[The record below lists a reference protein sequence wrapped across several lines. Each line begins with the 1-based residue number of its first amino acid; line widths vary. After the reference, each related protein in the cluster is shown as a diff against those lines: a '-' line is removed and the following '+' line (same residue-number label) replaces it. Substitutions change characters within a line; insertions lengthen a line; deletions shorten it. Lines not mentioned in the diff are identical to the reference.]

1 MPVERPEAL
10 VGAFCVTTRSV
21 PLVSAPATV
30 QLAGA
35 DPTRVVLFLVCPQAW
50 SVWVWPGST
59 MPSVGGLVLPTSGY
73 LEFYFA
79 REGGL
84 VGMEWYGADRTSPPS
99 ATVNV
104 IEVAYRP
111 RSE

>member
-1 MPVERPEAL
+1 
-10 VGAFCVTTRSV
+10 
-21 PLVSAPATV
+21 
-30 QLAGA
+30 
-35 DPTRVVLFLVCPQAW
+35 
-50 SVWVWPGST
+50 
-59 MPSVGGLVLPTSGY
+59 MPSVGGLVLPTNGY

-79 REGGL
+79 RVGGL